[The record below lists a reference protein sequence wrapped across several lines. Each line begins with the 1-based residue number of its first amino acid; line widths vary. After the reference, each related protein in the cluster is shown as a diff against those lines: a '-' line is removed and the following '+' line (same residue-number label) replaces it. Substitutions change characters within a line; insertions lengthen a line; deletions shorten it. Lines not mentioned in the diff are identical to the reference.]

1 MNDLIAANDE
11 RLRDGQA
18 ELLRGF
24 EIDHELELRRLFDRT
39 KSRDRQRYSA
49 SVERSRERAKRETKT
64 WATSKSPTQE
74 ISRARPI

>member
-1 MNDLIAANDE
+1 LNDLIGANDE

-49 SVERSRERAKRETKT
+49 SVERSSERA
-64 WATSKSPTQE
+64 S
-74 ISRARPI
+74 ARNED